1 MTSRQLSRF
10 ALSVCMAVAMLAGCG
25 GSQPP
30 IGAPSAMLQPPSGAT
45 TVPDHLPRQLTFKF
59 TGQPE
64 TWRVPKNVRS
74 ITVVAFGAA
83 GDGTGGAGLGG
94 RASAILPV
102 QPGEKLTIVVG
113 GNAYKSQGGYNGGG
127 PGGNYN
133 GRGFGFGGGGSTDI
147 REHGSLLSDRI
158 FVVGGGGGQGAY
170 DQYSGQSEGKGG
182 KGGGRVGG
190 SGGIGFGIFK
200 LGGGGG
206 KGGRQLRGGTGGTG
220 YGTDGSGGSGG
231 KGRLQLGGY
240 GGDGCASCYYS
251 SGGGGGGG
259 GGYYGGG
266 GGGGGKPDETLY
278 CCGGGGGG
286 GGSSYVEAT
295 ALKYRTWS
303 GWKEATHGLLVLKW

>member
-1 MTSRQLSRF
+1 MNRLSILSASLAA
-10 ALSVCMAVAMLAGCG
+10 ALTMLAACG

-30 IGAPSAMLQPPSGAT
+30 IGAPGALPQARNDAGMA
-45 TVPDHLPRQLTFKF
+45 PDHLPGQLTFKF
-59 TGQPE
+59 TGRPQ
-64 TWRVPKNVRS
+64 TWRVPKKVRTIS
-74 ITVVAFGAA
+74 VVGFGAA
-83 GDGTGGAGLGG
+83 GDGTGGAGLSG

-133 GRGFGFGGGGSTDI
+133 GRGFGFGGGGLTDI

>member
-1 MTSRQLSRF
+1 VKKQVLSRYAF
-10 ALSVCMAVAMLAGCG
+10 GCCIAAAMLAGCG
-25 GSQPP
+25 GSQPQ
-30 IGAPSAMLQPPSGAT
+30 IGGSGVVPQVPSGTAV
-45 TVPDHLPRQLTFKF
+45 VPSHLPKQLTFKF
-59 TGQPE
+59 TGQYQ
-64 TWRVPKNVRS
+64 TWRVPKNVHS
-74 ITVVAFGAA
+74 IHVVAFGGA

-94 RASAILPV
+94 RATAILPV

-113 GNAYKSQGGYNGGG
+113 GNGYKSQGGYNGGG
-127 PGGNYN
+127 PGGLYATYW
-133 GRGFGFGGGGSTDI
+133 GYGWGGGGSTDI

-170 DQYSGQSEGKGG
+170 DQYSGQSEGEGG
-182 KGGGRVGG
+182 KGGGRIGG
-190 SGGIGFGIFK
+190 SGGTGFGYYGY
-200 LGGGGG
+200 GGGGG
-206 KGGRQLRGGTGGTG
+206 KGGRQRRGGAGGAPG
-220 YGTDGSGGSGG
+220 YGTDGTGGSGQ
-231 KGRLQLGGY
+231 LQLGGY

-266 GGGGGKPDETLY
+266 GGGGGAPDETLY